1 MLTAVLFARA
11 TPPPLCRA
19 AAASDPVARL
29 SARAGDE
36 VSVCVPQA
44 TLRAPPKLW
53 ATEYGGHALNTAD
66 VSATRTPVV
75 SRSLLTFAVCPEF
88 LVFLEFMET
97 SEVAGPGPN
106 PREIEISFGAD
117 GPLACARPDP
127 TIGRRA
133 DVLPL
138 CSFVFGG
145 GILQPPPFSAASRPC
160 AE

>member
-29 SARAGDE
+29 GARAGDE

-66 VSATRTPVV
+66 VSATSTPVV
-75 SRSLLTFAVCPEF
+75 SRSLLTFAVFPEF

-97 SEVAGPGPN
+97 SEVAGPGHLDLTWQGHWAN
-106 PREIEISFGAD
+106 NAY
-117 GPLACARPDP
+117 
-127 TIGRRA
+127 
-133 DVLPL
+133 
-138 CSFVFGG
+138 
-145 GILQPPPFSAASRPC
+145 
-160 AE
+160 